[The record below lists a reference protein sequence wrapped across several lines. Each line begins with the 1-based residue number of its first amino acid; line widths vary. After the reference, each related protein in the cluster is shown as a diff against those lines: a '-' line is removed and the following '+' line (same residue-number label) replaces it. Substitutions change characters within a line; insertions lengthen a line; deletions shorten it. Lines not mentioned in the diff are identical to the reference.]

1 MGTKVFDGTSNR
13 SPSTCPKTPEEAF
26 FASEEAE
33 AVPMESEVF
42 FQSGSKHTT
51 IIRKRVSLTNRIF
64 TVSQFI
70 STTGIKSNNS
80 FRWDE

>member
-1 MGTKVFDGTSNR
+1 MGTKVFDGASNR

-42 FQSGSKHTT
+42 CRSCSKLSTF
-51 IIRKRVSLTNRIF
+51 IRM
-64 TVSQFI
+64 
-70 STTGIKSNNS
+70 
-80 FRWDE
+80 